1 MDTGGSQ
8 GYAATM
14 KKTALAP
21 VSCRTESTVIPTYE
35 PALPDPNPMFLEKRV
50 YQGSSGRVY
59 PLPFIDRIA
68 ETKTDRAYKVI
79 TLENEYLEVQLLPEI
94 GGRIHSIK
102 DKTNNFDIIYKQE
115 SIKPALVGLA
125 GPWISGGIEFNWPQH
140 HRPATFM
147 PVECSI
153 EQGED
158 GSVTAWMADHDPMA
172 RMRGLHGIC
181 LKPGSS
187 VVELK
192 VRAYNRTND
201 TQTFLWWAN
210 VANEVHEQYQ
220 SFFPPDVYYVADH
233 AKRSMSAFPACQD
246 QYYGLPYGK
255 RSKEG
260 VPAQETPRK
269 YAAPGTYPANDLSWY
284 ANIPVPTS
292 YMCMGTQED
301 FFGGYD
307 HKASAGFIHF
317 ANHHVSPGK
326 KQWTWGNHEFGYA
339 WDRLLS
345 DDERPYIELMAGVY
359 TDNQPDFT
367 FLQPG
372 ETKTWSQYWYPI
384 RAIGPAQQATLDA
397 AASLTADKRD
407 IRVGVSVTAAHKHA
421 KISLL
426 CKGKPVHDWTTALS
440 PAHPFTASV
449 SVPDKVKA
457 TDWRLEVHT
466 KDGCLLVAYQ
476 PKKLVAGEVPPPAT
490 EPPHPSEIKGND
502 ELYITG
508 LHLEQYRH
516 ATRSPVAY
524 WREALKRD
532 PEDSRCHTAMG
543 RWHLRRGELAQAEQH
558 LRQAVDR
565 LVRRNPNPENG
576 EAYYQL
582 GQCLLAQ
589 GRDGEAYAV
598 FYKGCWNQAWASAGY
613 HAIAELDCKRGDF
626 AAAADHLRLSLK
638 GNTDNLRAR
647 NLLAMVLAKCASPG
661 NAGHQ
666 TRLNSASVSLLDGTL
681 ALDPLDSWALWLM
694 GKPLACDAH
703 AALDLAH
710 DLARAGFF
718 AEADQVLSQAKGGL
732 GFAPLIAYTRG
743 WLALQRGIGFQPMGG
758 TGFQPVGNDH
768 ALEAHG
774 THGQDARATAKTH
787 FTAAQKSDPTYCF
800 PARLEDI
807 RVLEAAIQANP
818 KDALAPY
825 LLGNLFYDRRRHDEA
840 LRCFEKAVKLNPKN
854 AIAWRNLGI
863 GYFNIQKNPAKA
875 KAAYEKA
882 VAAKPTDAR
891 LFYERDQLWKR
902 LGDSPVKRLK
912 ALEAKKKLIATRD
925 DLTVEY
931 GALLNQV
938 GRHAEAQTLAASRV
952 FQPWEGGEGM
962 ALGLHTRAHLAL
974 GRAALAQNKAVCALE
989 CFETVLS
996 APRNLNE
1003 ARHLLANAS
1012 DIHYWIGA
1020 AAGAAGDTAKAKHHW
1035 TLAADFRGDFQN
1047 MSVCAYSEMTYYSAL
1062 SLVALGRKAE
1072 AQKLLKGLLGYA
1084 KELKKATAKIDYF
1097 ATSLPTMLLFDAD
1110 IQFVQETTALFLEA
1124 QAELGL
1130 GRKAQAKKLLAA
1142 VLKRDPNHALAADL
1156 VAEGR

>member
-1 MDTGGSQ
+1 MDKGGAQ
-8 GYAATM
+8 NYALRM

-21 VSCRTESTVIPTYE
+21 VSCRTESVVIPTYE

-68 ETKTDRAYKVI
+68 ETKTDRAYQVV

-255 RSKEG
+255 RAKEG
-260 VPAQETPRK
+260 VPARETPRK
-269 YAAPGTYPANDLSWY
+269 FVPPGTPPCDYAANDLSWY

-307 HKASAGFIHF
+307 HKAKAGFIHF

-359 TDNQPDFT
+359 TDNQPDFS

-384 RAIGPAQQATLDA
+384 RAIGVAQQATLDA
-397 AASLTADKRD
+397 AVSLTVEKKE
-407 IRVGVSVTAAHKHA
+407 IKVGVSVTAAHKHVV
-421 KISLL
+421 ITLT
-426 CKGKPVHDWTTALS
+426 CNGKPLHVWTEALS
-440 PAHPFTASV
+440 PAQPFAV
-449 SVPDKVKA
+449 AVPLPAKA
-457 TDWRLEVHT
+457 QATHLRLEVHA
-466 KDGCLLVAYQ
+466 KDGRLLATYQ

-524 WREALKRD
+524 WQEALKRD
-532 PEDSRCHTAMG
+532 PQDSRCHTAMG

-589 GRDGEAYAV
+589 GKDAEAYAA

-613 HAIAELDCKRGDF
+613 HAIAELDCKRGEW
-626 AAAADHLRLSLK
+626 AAAQDHLRRSLK

-647 NLLAMVLAKCASPG
+647 NLLAMALAAQERRLPSRPGSPASLP
-661 NAGHQ
+661 AEAQ
-666 TRLNSASVSLLDGTL
+666 VILQATL
-681 ALDPLDSWALWLM
+681 ELDPLDSWALWLM
-694 GKPLACDAH
+694 GKPIACDAH
-703 AALDLAH
+703 ARLDLAH
-710 DLARAGFF
+710 DLMRAGFYTG
-718 AEADQVLSQAKGGL
+718 ADEVLKAADKMSAFPAGKDAGVPGL
-732 GFAPLIAYTRG
+732 GAAPLIAYTRAYIAQ
-743 WLALQRGIGFQPMGG
+743 LAGDEKAAQ
-758 TGFQPVGNDH
+758 
-768 ALEAHG
+768 ALFEA
-774 THGQDARATAKTH
+774 AAKT
-787 FTAAQKSDPTYCF
+787 DPTYCF

-807 RVLEAAIQANP
+807 RVLETAIKANP

-825 LLGNLFYDRRRHDEA
+825 LLGNLFYDRRRHGEA
-840 LRCFEKAVKLNPKN
+840 IACFEKAVKLNPKN

-882 VAAKPTDAR
+882 VAAKTTDAR

-902 LGDSPVKRLK
+902 LGESPAKRLK

-938 GRHAEAQTLAASRV
+938 ARHAEAQVLAGSRV

-962 ALGLHTRAHLAL
+962 ALGLHTRSHLAL
-974 GRAALAQNKAVCALE
+974 GRQALAKGKVKQALDL
-989 CFETVLS
+989 FETALS

-1012 DIHYWIGA
+1012 DIHYWIGSA
-1020 AAGAAGDTAKAKHHW
+1020 ANAAGDQAKAKHHW

-1062 SLVALGRKAE
+1062 SLTALGRKAE
-1072 AQKLLKGLLGYA
+1072 AQKLLKGLLGFA
-1084 KELKKATAKIDYF
+1084 KELKQATAKIDYF

-1110 IQFVQETTALFLEA
+1110 IQFTQETAAMFLEA

-1156 VAEGR
+1156 LAGN